1 MGGATIT
8 LERVDVDALAYVE
21 VLLEE
26 NDLPSADVRSKP
38 ECFYVARE
46 GDERVGVGGVEVYGS
61 DGLLRSVAVERS
73 VRGEGIGTA
82 LCDRLEAVAGEDG
95 VGTLYLLTTTAREFF
110 ADRGYAEVERTE
122 APEAIRATT
131 EFADL
136 CPSTAACMR
145 KRL

>member
-1 MGGATIT
+1 
-8 LERVDVDALAYVE
+8 
-21 VLLEE
+21 
-26 NDLPSADVRSKP
+26 
-38 ECFYVARE
+38 
-46 GDERVGVGGVEVYGS
+46 
-61 DGLLRSVAVERS
+61 
-73 VRGEGIGTA
+73 
-82 LCDRLEAVAGEDG
+82 

-122 APEAIRATT
+122 PPEAIRATT